1 MLLLVNWRINT
12 HIRANSNMPGLASW
26 VESTRPPDLAPLQIR
41 PVPDSA
47 VAEADEGISR
57 GKPIVSQVVRKVK
70 EPRYSYNF
78 TQYSEAK
85 EATGSTPEP
94 QIQEHPPVT

>member
-1 MLLLVNWRINT
+1 
-12 HIRANSNMPGLASW
+12 MPGLASW

-70 EPRYSYNF
+70 EPRYAYQF
-78 TQYSEAK
+78 TQPAKYSDAK

-94 QIQEHPPVT
+94 QIQERPPVT